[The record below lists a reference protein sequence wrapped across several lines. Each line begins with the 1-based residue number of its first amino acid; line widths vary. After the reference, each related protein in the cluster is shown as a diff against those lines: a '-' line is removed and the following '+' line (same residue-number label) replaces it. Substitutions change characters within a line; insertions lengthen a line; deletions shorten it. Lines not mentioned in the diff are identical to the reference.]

1 MEISYEIYLL
11 GLTDPSRTGRTRFV
25 TAMERL
31 TGQPGEEF
39 EGPFPS
45 SSEPAFKGLEQDRAQ
60 MVADSLGES
69 GVLIEVRPRVGVPP
83 EPEEEIQAA
92 QLDAVAADRCPSCD
106 HLRTPGAVE
115 CESCGLV
122 FAKWE
127 REKIVKMQQERSLE
141 EALTKALQVREEWVQ
156 RAKKYLETHPFP
168 EDGAAGFNRVLV
180 REEVPFLRLQS
191 DEGPIL
197 MTSRRMI
204 ALVGE
209 IYHSIP
215 YELVG
220 DVDFGGGLVI
230 KKNKV
235 RLLLTFHSPLPLTSG
250 EVVKSMSWQLDKD
263 SSFYKDVIMDWA
275 FARNF
280 ICGSCGERDLE
291 YRTEVATVKMRCMH
305 CATDHEVDMREAV
318 AVPLITEV

>member
-1 MEISYEIYLL
+1 
-11 GLTDPSRTGRTRFV
+11 
-25 TAMERL
+25 
-31 TGQPGEEF
+31 
-39 EGPFPS
+39 
-45 SSEPAFKGLEQDRAQ
+45 
-60 MVADSLGES
+60 
-69 GVLIEVRPRVGVPP
+69 VGVVP
-83 EPEEEIQAA
+83 EPEDEPQAA
-92 QLDAVAADRCPSCD
+92 QIDAVASDRCPSCD
-106 HLRTPGAVE
+106 HLRTPETAE

-127 REKIVKMQQERSLE
+127 REQIVKMQQERSLE

-168 EDGAAGFNRVLV
+168 EDGAEDFNRVLY
-180 REEVPFLRLQS
+180 REEIPFLRLYS

-197 MTSRRMI
+197 MTSRRLI

-220 DVDFGGGLVI
+220 DVDFGGGLVT
-230 KKNKV
+230 KKKRV
-235 RLLLTFHSPLPLTSG
+235 RMLLTFHSPLPLTSG
-250 EVVKSMSWQLDKD
+250 EVVKSMAFQLDKD

-280 ICGSCGERDLE
+280 ICGSCGERDLQ
-291 YRTEVATVKMRCMH
+291 YRTEVAAVRMRCMH
-305 CATDHEVDMREAV
+305 CATDHEIDMREAV
-318 AVPLITEV
+318 AVPLITET